1 MVGGGGGGCEGE
13 VTGRAVARRADV
25 DLDPHSAVVTRGHPH
40 GRVASHRGQRSPS
53 HRRTMT
59 ELGGLPGAPP
69 PPARPEK
76 KHAPTMNVGDTVLLE
91 MNGDKWAF
99 IKLKRDGYVTSFP
112 ECHRRRMCPTRARA
126 RPATARPVTS
136 PSHPPPPPPTII
148 YSIPHR

>member
-1 MVGGGGGGCEGE
+1 
-13 VTGRAVARRADV
+13 
-25 DLDPHSAVVTRGHPH
+25 
-40 GRVASHRGQRSPS
+40 
-53 HRRTMT
+53 MT

-99 IKLKRDGYVTSFP
+99 IKLKRDGYVRSP
-112 ECHRRRMCPTRARA
+112 SAVDVGCAPRARA
-126 RPATARPVTS
+126 VRPATARPVTS